1 MKESEVKSLYQKW
14 CDDNNGQKP
23 NRAVVKMA
31 WEDGDNT
38 EKGWQEDV
46 IALDGQDAPD
56 DDCILFYASGLEGLL
71 ELMKP
76 DNGSDFIV
84 LEVIE
89 FYCQQ

>member
-1 MKESEVKSLYQKW
+1 MKESEVKNLYQKW
-14 CDDNNGQKP
+14 SDDNNGQKP

-38 EKGWQEDV
+38 DKGWQEDV
-46 IALDGQDAPD
+46 VALDGQDAPD
-56 DDCILFYASGLEGLL
+56 DDSILFYASGLEGLL

-84 LEVIE
+84 LEVLE
-89 FYCQQ
+89 FYYQQ

>member
-38 EKGWQEDV
+38 EKGWQEDT
-46 IALDGQDAPD
+46 IALEGLDAPD
-56 DDCILFYASGLEGLL
+56 DDIILFYASGLEGLL
-71 ELMKP
+71 GLMKP

-84 LEVIE
+84 LEVDE
-89 FYCQQ
+89 FYYEQ